1 MPKKSRKPKNRGKA
15 AALPSNP
22 QALGGFDALSK
33 MMKKMLAEMSQN
45 YITLNTEECHHGN
58 VHLRN
63 VTECDVANLFMTAY
77 EDALNMVGTALCN
90 EEHITKDM
98 APGIASSIL
107 GHNKV
112 MDAMKGNM
120 AYPMWSEP
128 QHTQKIRMY
137 LISLGTN
144 LLLKKTERATNLALI
159 TANSISVLEKRGVQN
174 DTTSEEFPFIENAK
188 RFFEKRINCSCL
200 KDIDEG
206 EPIDHIKAMS
216 DGAQKIKS
224 YISSTE
230 CSNCGK
236 AVDDTDGGKLK
247 TCNTCQTAKYCNAD
261 CQKAHWKKHKMDCE
275 TIAMEQHDAMLF
287 KEPPKR
293 PDCEICFLPL
303 PLNRC
308 RVMYQPCCGK
318 TLCYGCLHYSNIN
331 AKNAYQP
338 CPFCREEGTTNYP
351 DAIRL
356 MEDRMKLNDAGAF
369 YTLGSK
375 CKDGMHGI
383 KTDYKKAFELMSRAA
398 ELGSTDALYHV
409 GFMLYM
415 GQGVKKNVK
424 KAIETF
430 EIGAMRGC
438 ENARFNLAGFEPNK
452 QKANKH
458 LMIAARQGVDD
469 AMKLVKDEFKAK
481 RISKDEFEYTKSKYE
496 EMVESLKSEQRD
508 NAASLYKALGGV
520 LDM

>member
-1 MPKKSRKPKNRGKA
+1 
-15 AALPSNP
+15 
-22 QALGGFDALSK
+22 
-33 MMKKMLAEMSQN
+33 
-45 YITLNTEECHHGN
+45 
-58 VHLRN
+58 
-63 VTECDVANLFMTAY
+63 
-77 EDALNMVGTALCN
+77 
-90 EEHITKDM
+90 
-98 APGIASSIL
+98 
-107 GHNKV
+107 
-112 MDAMKGNM
+112 
-120 AYPMWSEP
+120 
-128 QHTQKIRMY
+128 
-137 LISLGTN
+137 
-144 LLLKKTERATNLALI
+144 
-159 TANSISVLEKRGVQN
+159 
-174 DTTSEEFPFIENAK
+174 
-188 RFFEKRINCSCL
+188 
-200 KDIDEG
+200 
-206 EPIDHIKAMS
+206 
-216 DGAQKIKS
+216 
-224 YISSTE
+224 
-230 CSNCGK
+230 
-236 AVDDTDGGKLK
+236 
-247 TCNTCQTAKYCNAD
+247 
-261 CQKAHWKKHKMDCE
+261 
-275 TIAMEQHDAMLF
+275 
-287 KEPPKR
+287 
-293 PDCEICFLPL
+293 
-303 PLNRC
+303 
-308 RVMYQPCCGK
+308 
-318 TLCYGCLHYSNIN
+318 
-331 AKNAYQP
+331 
-338 CPFCREEGTTNYP
+338 
-351 DAIRL
+351 